1 MRFGSTLRTA
11 MFVSCFLALTVVG
24 MFASI
29 SFPSLNPFPQ
39 LQDILTSP
47 EQQWYLAWERE
58 INHRDHYVLYY
69 DIGVSI
75 DHARRSDVLFLGNS
89 RALFGLPHDVM
100 APFFQDVG
108 LRYFNLAFGHGETN
122 VFPMR
127 IIQNFDLRPKI
138 VVVNADRFFTGI
150 PSEFAELVMPT
161 YGSQDSHQASRNDDT
176 FPQRRPLWEEFKAN
190 LEVKTRFFVQD
201 RLQAIFPYLIP
212 RGRRLSESP
221 LLYRSSVHGSWS
233 ALNWPSR
240 DLPIRNGNKKGDISA
255 SEMEFARAFQME
267 MYRRNAFLV
276 LMLVPANQ
284 VSALRAR
291 QLADVLNVPL
301 IAPELDGLTTSDGSH
316 LSPDSARRFA
326 SAFLEEFENLPC
338 FGTLVGTI
346 PHRYSRTDDASFR
359 PNLTGELYTR

>member
-1 MRFGSTLRTA
+1 MRLGSTLKTA
-11 MFVSCFLALTVVG
+11 TFVFFFLALTVVG

-29 SFPSLNPFPQ
+29 SFPSLNSFPQ
-39 LQDILTSP
+39 LQDKLTSP

-58 INHRDHYVLYY
+58 INHQDHYVLYY

-75 DHARRSDVLFLGNS
+75 DHTRRSDVLFLGNS
-89 RALFGLPHDVM
+89 RVLFGLPNDVM
-100 APFFQDVG
+100 SPFFESVG
-108 LRYFNLAFGHGETN
+108 LRYFNLAFGHGETD

-127 IIQNFDLRPKI
+127 IIQNFDLSPKI

-161 YGSQDSHQASRNDDT
+161 YGIQNPHQVSRYYDT
-176 FPQRRPLWEEFKAN
+176 FPQRRQLLEEFKAN

-201 RLQAIFPYLIP
+201 HLQATYPYLVP

-240 DLPIRNGNKKGDISA
+240 DLPIRNGNKRSDISA
-255 SEMEFARAFQME
+255 SEIRIARAFQME
-267 MYRRNAFLV
+267 IYRRNAFLV

-284 VSALRAR
+284 ASEFRAR
-291 QLADVLNVPL
+291 QLADVLDVPL

-338 FGTLVGTI
+338 FGRLVGKI
-346 PHRYSRTDDASFR
+346 PDLYSRTDDASFR
-359 PNLTGELYTR
+359 LNLSGKLYSQ

>member
-1 MRFGSTLRTA
+1 MRLGSTLKTA
-11 MFVSCFLALTVVG
+11 TFVFFFLALTVVG

-39 LQDILTSP
+39 LQDKLTSP

-75 DHARRSDVLFLGNS
+75 DHARRSCVLFLGNS
-89 RALFGLPHDVM
+89 RVLFGLPNEVM
-100 APFFQDVG
+100 SPFFNGVG

-138 VVVNADRFFTGI
+138 VVVNADRFFTGM

-161 YGSQDSHQASRNDDT
+161 YGSQDSHQVSRDDGT
-176 FPQRRPLWEEFKAN
+176 FPRCRPLWEEFKAN

-201 RLQAIFPYLIP
+201 RLQAAYPYLMP

-240 DLPIRNGNKKGDISA
+240 DLPIRRGNKRSDISA
-255 SEMEFARAFQME
+255 SDIQFARAFQAE

-284 VSALRAR
+284 ASALRAR
-291 QLADVLNVPL
+291 QLADALNVPL

-326 SAFLEEFENLPC
+326 SAFLKEFENLPC
-338 FGTLVGTI
+338 FGRLVGKI
-346 PHRYSRTDDASFR
+346 PDQYSRTDDASFR
-359 PNLTGELYTR
+359 PNLAGKLYTQ

>member
-11 MFVSCFLALTVVG
+11 MFVSFFLALTVVG

-39 LQDILTSP
+39 LQDKLTSP

-69 DIGVSI
+69 DIGASI

-89 RALFGLPHDVM
+89 RVLFGLPNDVM
-100 APFFQDVG
+100 SPFFQDVG

-127 IIQNFDLRPKI
+127 IIRNFDLRPKI

-161 YGSQDSHQASRNDDT
+161 YGSQDSHQASRNYDT

-201 RLQAIFPYLIP
+201 RLQAAYPYLIP
-212 RGRRLSESP
+212 RGRSLSESP

-233 ALNWPSR
+233 AINWPSR
-240 DLPIRNGNKKGDISA
+240 DLPIRKGKNRSDISA
-255 SEMEFARAFQME
+255 SEIQFARAFQAE
-267 MYRRNAFLV
+267 IYRRNSFLV
-276 LMLVPANQ
+276 LMLVPADQ
-284 VSALRAR
+284 ASALSAR

-316 LSPDSARRFA
+316 LSPESARRFA

-338 FGTLVGTI
+338 FGTLMGTI
-346 PHRYSRTDDASFR
+346 PARSSRTDDASFR
-359 PNLTGELYTR
+359 PYLGGKLYTQ